1 MALRDPL
8 FEASKKA
15 NEVIEDLSLKDRIRY
30 GGYMRVDPAQVA
42 ATVNVQVMYKK
53 LDKLL
58 GGFIRE
64 RSNAGI
70 LVNCNRPRGLMHM
83 TCAHELGH
91 FFLDHESSAD
101 QDIYHGTSASMI
113 ERTADQ
119 FAYSLLAP
127 RWLVA
132 KTMKERKWTTADLV
146 QPHIVYQMSLR
157 LGVSFKAMVWSLN
170 RLRVLADPIAL
181 ALDKVQ
187 PKALKLHALDG
198 AELEHANA
206 DVWVLDPADKDR
218 VLEPGYGDRFV
229 LALPNHAGSGHLW
242 SVDELRSEGF
252 TLQPFTAD
260 GRQRDPAQSRNA
272 IIGSGSATL
281 RYLLNPP
288 EKYRHP
294 AEKDEDLDP
303 IHARRG
309 EVLLQEITP
318 WLPESQATD
327 TFAFN
332 TEFEPTREGFS
343 VSEREK
349 LVSASIQR
357 HQ

>member
-1 MALRDPL
+1 MAPRDPL

-15 NEVIEDLSLKDRIRY
+15 NEVIEDLSLKDRIRD
-30 GGYMRVDPAQVA
+30 GGYMRVDPAQIA

-64 RSNAGI
+64 RSNPGI
-70 LVNCNRPRGLMHM
+70 LVNCDRPRGLMHM

-101 QDIYHGTSASMI
+101 QEIYHGTSASMV

-132 KTMKERKWTTADLV
+132 KTMNERKWTTADLV
-146 QPHIVYQMSLR
+146 QPHVVYQMSLR

-170 RLRVLADPIAL
+170 RLKLLKDPVTL
-181 ALDKVQ
+181 ALDKIQ
-187 PKALKLHALDG
+187 PKALKLQTLRG

-206 DVWVLDPADKDR
+206 DVWVLDPADKER

-229 LALPNHAGSGHLW
+229 LELPNHAGSGHLW
-242 SVDELRSEGF
+242 SVDDLRSEGF

-260 GRQRDPAQSRNA
+260 GRQRDPVQSRNA
-272 IIGSGSATL
+272 IVGSGSATL
-281 RYLLNPP
+281 PYVLDPP
-288 EKYRHP
+288 EMYRRP

-303 IHARRG
+303 IYARRR
-309 EVLLQEITP
+309 EVSLQEVTP
-318 WLPESQATD
+318 WLPASQPMD
-327 TFAFN
+327 IFAFN
-332 TEFEPTREGFS
+332 TEFEPIREGFS

-349 LVSASIQR
+349 LVSASLQR
-357 HQ
+357 KQ